1 MARFKTSAFHFDDPD
16 VGPAPGTSHPEFRR
30 ICREPF
36 FYNVTNEFAPFGS
49 DAGADTL
56 TSLEDWYRGKK
67 PRKVAAFIDEM
78 LEDWEMVLPDLTESR
93 PEVIERWL
101 GDDTLSMALPEL
113 DGLLLAAAFG
123 QMKITGNVDADVHEL
138 ALAALAR
145 EEYSTTYWRK
155 RNPAWAHARAKAAAE
170 KKIRAALVAM
180 R

>member
-1 MARFKTSAFHFDDPD
+1 MPRFKTSAYHFDDPD
-16 VGPAPGTSHPEFRR
+16 AGPAQGTSHPEFRR
-30 ICREPF
+30 ICKDKF
-36 FYNVTNEFAPFGS
+36 FYDVTDEFAPFGS

-56 TSLEDWYRGKK
+56 ASLEDWYRGKK

-78 LEDWEMVLPDLTESR
+78 LEDWEMVLPDLAETRED
-93 PEVIERWL
+93 VIERWL
-101 GDDTLSMALPEL
+101 ADDTLSMTLPEL
-113 DGLLLAAAFG
+113 DGLLIAAAFG

-145 EEYSTTYWRK
+145 EEFATKYWRK
-155 RNPAWAHARAKAAAE
+155 RNPRWEHARAKAAAE